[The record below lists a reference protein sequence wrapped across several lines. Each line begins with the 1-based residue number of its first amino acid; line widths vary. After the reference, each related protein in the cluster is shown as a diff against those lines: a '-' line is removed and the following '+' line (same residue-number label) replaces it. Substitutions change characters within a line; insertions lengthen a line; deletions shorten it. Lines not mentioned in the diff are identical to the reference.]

1 LFFNHRPALK
11 AQAIGPAIPLLLGE
25 KAGDEGELN
34 HRGRQSALIFFP
46 ISVPLRLCG
55 KNPLLSAPHPW
66 LKTSFLPNEPK
77 LKIIKH
83 YKSIG
88 CENAVWLRF
97 QNEPI
102 FTFGESLCVSK
113 SVFVCLPCSSLD
125 AKTDHASTIR

>member
-1 LFFNHRPALK
+1 MKSQIQEGR
-11 AQAIGPAIPLLLGE
+11 
-25 KAGDEGELN
+25 DEGELN
-34 HRGRQSALIFFP
+34 HRGRRSALIFFP

-83 YKSIG
+83 CKSIG
-88 CENAVWLRF
+88 CENTVWLRF

-102 FTFGESLCVSK
+102 FIFGESLCV
-113 SVFVCLPCSSLD
+113 CLPALLKPWREGKSRLNDPVTLMLD
-125 AKTDHASTIR
+125 FKLLIIND